1 MSSLF
6 TPIRVGAFDLSHRV
20 VLAPL
25 TRMRSELPG
34 NVPGPA
40 MVEYYEKRA
49 TPGGLLIAEAT
60 FVSRQGNG
68 GFGSPGIENDAQ
80 AAGWREVVNAVH
92 AKGATILLQLWHVG
106 RVSHASLQPDGGVPV
121 APSMLDAGA
130 GLGVLLEGQP
140 GPATPPR
147 ALRTDEIPAIVE
159 QYRAAAERAKGA
171 GFDGIEIHAAN
182 GYLIDQFLQ
191 DGSNRRT
198 DRYGGSTENRARFLF
213 EVVDAVTT
221 VWPSDRVGV
230 RVGPSN
236 SFNEMHDSNPG
247 ALFARVAA
255 GLSERKIAYLHVIE
269 PRVKGSAV
277 VNDLPPVAAANLK
290 PIFGGPIIAA
300 GGFDGQ
306 SAEAILRSGAVD
318 LVAFGRHFIANP
330 DLPRRLKEGL
340 ALNPYRRETFYY
352 GGQSGYLDYP
362 TFDAPEAA
370 SAA

>member
-1 MSSLF
+1 MPSLF
-6 TPIRVGAFDLSHRV
+6 TPIRVGAFELSHRV

-25 TRMRSELPG
+25 TRMRAELPG

-40 MVEYYEKRA
+40 MVEYYEQRA
-49 TPGGLLIAEAT
+49 TPGGLLIGEAT

-68 GFGSPGIENDAQ
+68 GFGSPGIENDEQ
-80 AAGWREVVNAVH
+80 AAGWREVVKAVH

-106 RVSHASLQPDGGVPV
+106 RVSHASLQSDGGVPV
-121 APSMLDAGA
+121 APSMLDAGS
-130 GLGVLLEGQP
+130 GLRVLLEGQP

-147 ALRTDEIPAIVE
+147 ALATGEIPTIVE
-159 QYRAAAERAKGA
+159 QYRAAAERAKDA
-171 GFDGIEIHAAN
+171 GFDGVEIHAAN

-191 DGSNRRT
+191 DGSNDRT
-198 DRYGGSTENRARFLF
+198 DRYGGGIENRARFLF

-236 SFNEMHDSNPG
+236 SFNEMHDGDPK
-247 ALFARVAA
+247 ALFAYVAA
-255 GLSERKIAYLHVIE
+255 DLRDRKIAYLHVIE
-269 PRVKGSAV
+269 PRVKGNTV
-277 VNDLPPVAAANLK
+277 VDELPPVAAANLK
-290 PIFGGPIIAA
+290 PIFRGPVIAA
-300 GGFDGQ
+300 GGFDGRE
-306 SAEAILRSGAVD
+306 AEAVIRSGAVD

-352 GGQSGYLDYP
+352 GGRNGYLDYP
-362 TFDAPEAA
+362 IFEAPEAA